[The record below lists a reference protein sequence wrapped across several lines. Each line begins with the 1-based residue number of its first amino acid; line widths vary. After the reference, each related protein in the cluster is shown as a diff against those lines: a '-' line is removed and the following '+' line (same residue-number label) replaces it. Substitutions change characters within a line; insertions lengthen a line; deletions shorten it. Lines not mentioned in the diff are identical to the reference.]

1 MDGQTVLTDTTDY
14 AASVLDTRTN
24 KEMSEIKAMMKKLAD
39 SVTAQAETVETLFTK
54 MNEGSSISGKTIYK
68 RKAIPGLHVRVY
80 CKREVYLKDR
90 NYLGLE
96 VNKTKRYPGWKI
108 VFTK

>member
-1 MDGQTVLTDTTDY
+1 MQYVRTCKPGLAFLLYMVFSELLLPPFILVKRVYTVS
-14 AASVLDTRTN
+14 AWAV
-24 KEMSEIKAMMKKLAD
+24 
-39 SVTAQAETVETLFTK
+39 TVETLFTK
-54 MNEGSSISGKTIYK
+54 MNEGSSSSGKTIYK

-80 CKREVYLKDR
+80 CKHEVYLKDR

-96 VNKTKRYPGWKI
+96 VNKTKRYPGWKS